1 MLIQNGLVLTAS
13 WTAREGWRWGMGLR
27 MWIDNGSRLTPV
39 EDPDLVTNFSSI
51 YDTNILTSLWK
62 RPHRRWASRHWQTSA
77 RTLSVSGVLQKSA
90 LFLEPLKKKS
100 KADKMERFLT
110 SLNFDP
116 VTWAI
121 VSQLTSSEEKLR
133 DSALWHFLP
142 LIHSSNGFTLCFSK
156 RVWASRT
163 YSYHLDSP
171 RESSFY
177 LYNSHFCE
185 ILLEQKFLNKKACS
199 TLN

>member
-1 MLIQNGLVLTAS
+1 
-13 WTAREGWRWGMGLR
+13 MG
-27 MWIDNGSRLTPV
+27 MWIDNGNRLTPV

-51 YDTNILTSLWK
+51 YDANTLTSLWK
-62 RPHRRWASRHWQTSA
+62 RPHRRWASRHWQTLA
-77 RTLSVSGVLQKSA
+77 RKLSVSGVLQKSV
-90 LFLEPLKKKS
+90 LFLEPLKEKS
-100 KADKMERFLT
+100 KADKTEIFLT

-121 VSQLTSSEEKLR
+121 VSQLTSLEEKPR
-133 DSALWHFLP
+133 DSALWHFSP
-142 LIHSSNGFTLCFSK
+142 LIHSSNGFTLCSSK

-163 YSYHLDSP
+163 SSYHLDSP

-177 LYNSHFCE
+177 MYNFHFCE
-185 ILLEQKFLNKKACS
+185 ILLEHESLTKKAYS